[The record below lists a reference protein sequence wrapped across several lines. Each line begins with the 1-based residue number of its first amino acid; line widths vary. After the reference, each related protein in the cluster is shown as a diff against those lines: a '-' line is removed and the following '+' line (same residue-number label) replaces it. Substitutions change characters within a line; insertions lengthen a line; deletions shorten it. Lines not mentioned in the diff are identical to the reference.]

1 MSTAYLK
8 EEETLEVSMEDLEKY
23 LYENHERIGNR
34 RKKLRK
40 LPIIDIKDNST
51 ISKKN

>member
-8 EEETLEVSMEDLEKY
+8 EEEPLEVSMEDLEKY

-40 LPIIDIKDNST
+40 LPIVDIKDDST
-51 ISKKN
+51 KSK

>member
-8 EEETLEVSMEDLEKY
+8 EEEIMEVSMEDLEKY

-34 RKKLRK
+34 RKKLRR
-40 LPIIDIKDNST
+40 LPIVNIKDDST
-51 ISKKN
+51 RSK

>member
-1 MSTAYLK
+1 MSTAYFK

-34 RKKLRK
+34 RKKLRR
-40 LPIIDIKDNST
+40 LPIVETEDNST
-51 ISKKN
+51 STK

>member
-1 MSTAYLK
+1 MSTAYFK

-34 RKKLRK
+34 RKKLRR
-40 LPIIDIKDNST
+40 LPILDAKDNST
-51 ISKKN
+51 KTK

>member
-1 MSTAYLK
+1 MSTAYFK

-34 RKKLRK
+34 RKKLRR
-40 LPIIDIKDNST
+40 LPIVDTKDNST
-51 ISKKN
+51 TTK

>member
-1 MSTAYLK
+1 MSTAYFK

-34 RKKLRK
+34 RKKLRR
-40 LPIIDIKDNST
+40 LPILDTKDNSAT
-51 ISKKN
+51 TK

>member
-1 MSTAYLK
+1 MSTAYLR

-34 RKKLRK
+34 RKKLRR
-40 LPIIDIKDNST
+40 LPIVDTKNDSAR
-51 ISKKN
+51 SK

>member
-1 MSTAYLK
+1 MSTAYLR

-34 RKKLRK
+34 RKKLRR
-40 LPIIDIKDNST
+40 LPILDTKDNST
-51 ISKKN
+51 STK

>member
-1 MSTAYLK
+1 MSTAYLR

-34 RKKLRK
+34 RKKLRR
-40 LPIIDIKDNST
+40 LPIVDATNNST
-51 ISKKN
+51 RAK